1 MKWASRPSHECRV
14 SLEYKER
21 EAHQFDLKAMRRS
34 QESNGFRATF
44 FYIYLGHIKQI
55 DSFPRNWIS
64 IDFVLMLRSKE
75 RTTIYRIA
83 FSFPFPSIS
92 KQPHFFPKTHP
103 PVLPLHVL
111 SFHAR
116 ISLQLSNNTMIE
128 LSHRN
133 RIDMEWGEAVMGCWI
148 IRVHTWH
155 VECDRFYNKLA
166 VCCDSGSSCCLLF
179 SSEYGSQLCYK
190 WGQGCS
196 KCFSLEMKIE
206 L

>member
-83 FSFPFPSIS
+83 FSFPFSIY
-92 KQPHFFPKTHP
+92 PPTNPTFFQKP
-103 PVLPLHVL
+103 
-111 SFHAR
+111 
-116 ISLQLSNNTMIE
+116 
-128 LSHRN
+128 
-133 RIDMEWGEAVMGCWI
+133 
-148 IRVHTWH
+148 IRL
-155 VECDRFYNKLA
+155 CCRFT
-166 VCCDSGSSCCLLF
+166 CCLFTLV
-179 SSEYGSQLCYK
+179 SRSNCRTTQWLNYHIAIGLIWSEVKQLWDVGLSEYIHDM
-190 WGQGCS
+190 WNVID
-196 KCFSLEMKIE
+196 FITNSLYVATVALRVVSYFQVSMAVNCVISDVRGARSVSVLTWK
-206 L
+206 